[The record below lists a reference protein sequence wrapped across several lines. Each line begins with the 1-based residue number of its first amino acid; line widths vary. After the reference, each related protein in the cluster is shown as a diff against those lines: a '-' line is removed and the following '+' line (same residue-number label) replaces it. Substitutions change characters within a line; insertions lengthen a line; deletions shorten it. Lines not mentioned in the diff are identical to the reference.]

1 MIPNVEQ
8 LCLWSILCYKIWP
21 LTSST
26 LYLND
31 AYHLMGKNLS
41 HSLCWFSYR
50 NMNEWNL
57 CTWFQ
62 CSLII
67 TQPHMHPSSQTD
79 RSSNTD
85 QILFSPPLN
94 LFSFTNPLNLFLNLI
109 TSEHMS
115 HQELLVKWWCNLFK
129 QQFKDIIERQ
139 FLSNY
144 FCCNFV
150 LTNHVDPASPSKCGH
165 RWKHIS
171 IISQSI
177 SLSKPPPCP
186 HTVPCNLC
194 DPPLGHPPRLH
205 WTGINNKTSGKYV
218 NLDLPYL
225 DILDW
230 GWWGEVSGGSLLSKF
245 MFCKMNHIEQTL
257 ILA

>member
-1 MIPNVEQ
+1 M
-8 LCLWSILCYKIWP
+8 CLWSILCYKIWP

-26 LYLND
+26 LYLNE
-31 AYHLMGKNLS
+31 AHHLMGKNLS

-57 CTWFQ
+57 CKWFQ

-67 TQPHMHPSSQTD
+67 TQPLMHPSSQTD

-150 LTNHVDPASPSKCGH
+150 LTNHVDPASPSIWSSLKTH
-165 RWKHIS
+165 LHNIQKHLPI
-171 IISQSI
+171 
-177 SLSKPPPCP
+177 
-186 HTVPCNLC
+186 
-194 DPPLGHPPRLH
+194 
-205 WTGINNKTSGKYV
+205 KTSPMS
-218 NLDLPYL
+218 PYGAL
-225 DILDW
+225 
-230 GWWGEVSGGSLLSKF
+230 
-245 MFCKMNHIEQTL
+245 
-257 ILA
+257 